1 MKIFLLLLFWTLWY
15 VNFIAKSITSPLMPL
30 IEDEFAITHAMAGV
44 LFFCFWIGNTISVFY
59 AGFMSLKIGYKRS
72 ILVSFYGMTIA
83 FIIMRFATSYVSF
96 ASIAFLLGLASGI
109 YLPCGIP
116 LITAVFSRDNWGKAI
131 SVHETA
137 AGFGMLTVP
146 FMVTMIIS
154 VMNWKN
160 IFLIMSAACLILGVI
175 LHVTSPDP
183 RPEKI
188 EKGGMMEIVKSKD
201 FWIMTALWSSCAVAS
216 MGIFNVIPLFLI
228 KERGIPIETANTI
241 FGISRIGGFI
251 AMISVGF
258 IIDRFNLK
266 KLLFV
271 LLFAAGITTIA
282 IAVISAPWLLSS
294 VLFLQATFSVVFFPA
309 GLVAI
314 SRLTTLSE
322 RSVFTGIL
330 MSMSGI
336 IGPGLSPI
344 VLGAIADRWSFQAG
358 ILGTGVIIVAACMLV
373 GKLKEV

>member
-1 MKIFLLLLFWTLWY
+1 
-15 VNFIAKSITSPLMPL
+15 MPL

-116 LITAVFSRDNWGKAI
+116 LITAVFSRDNWGKVI

-160 IFLIMSAACLILGVI
+160 IFLIMSASCLILGVI

-183 RPEKI
+183 RPEKT
-188 EKGGMMEIVKSKD
+188 EKGGMMEIIKRRD

-216 MGIFNVIPLFLI
+216 MGIFNVIPLFLV

-282 IAVISAPWLLSS
+282 IAVINVPWLLSAA
-294 VLFLQATFSVVFFPA
+294 LFLQATFSVVFFPA

-344 VLGAIADRWSFQAG
+344 ALGAIADRWSFQAG
-358 ILGTGVIIVAACMLV
+358 ILGSGIIILAACMLV
-373 GKLKEV
+373 GKLKEI

>member
-1 MKIFLLLLFWTLWY
+1 
-15 VNFIAKSITSPLMPL
+15 
-30 IEDEFAITHAMAGV
+30 MAGV
-44 LFFCFWIGNTISVFY
+44 LFFCFWVGNTISVFY

-72 ILVSFYGMTIA
+72 ILLSFYGMT
-83 FIIMRFATSYVSF
+83 VSF
-96 ASIAFLLGLASGI
+96 IFLWFARTYISFAAISFILGLASGI
-109 YLPCGIP
+109 YLPCIIP
-116 LITAVFSRDNWGKAI
+116 LITAVFSRDSWGKAI

-137 AGFGMLTVP
+137 AGFSLLTVP
-146 FMVTMIIS
+146 FIIILLIS
-154 VMNWKN
+154 VVDWEYV
-160 IFLIMSAACLILGVI
+160 FLIMSVTCLLTGLIFHI
-175 LHVTSPDP
+175 FSPDP
-183 RPEKI
+183 RPEKT
-188 EKGGMMEIVKSKD
+188 EKGNMASIIRRRE
-201 FWIMTALWSSCAVAS
+201 FWIMTALWSSCAIAS
-216 MGIFNVIPLFLI
+216 MGIYNIIPLFLV

-258 IIDRFNLK
+258 IIDRFNLR

-271 LLFAAGITTIA
+271 LLLAAGVTTMA
-282 IAVISAPWLLSS
+282 IALINVPWLLSS

-314 SRLTTLSE
+314 SKLTTLSE

-344 VLGAIADRWSFQAG
+344 ILGAIADKWSFQAG
-358 ILGTGVIIVAACMLV
+358 ILGSGVIIVAACLLV
-373 GKLKEV
+373 RKLKEI